1 MLPVGHPRVTHRYD
15 RLLSV
20 AGTPQWIRSQLPAL
34 KSALQGRKRAVV
46 GTHMNPDGDALGSA
60 LAFSLWLDQ
69 IGLEH
74 EVVCQDPPPA
84 NLAWLPN
91 VNRILQAPTQK
102 ADIGIVVDL
111 EAMSRLGRVA
121 TAFEGVDALVV
132 IDHHVPM
139 ESPGDLRI
147 VSTQSPATA
156 AILCDLFFDAD
167 VEITREMATC
177 LATGIVTDTGSFRY
191 SNTTS
196 HSLHLVARLLE
207 AGARLA
213 DIAEAVYMSR
223 RLPAARLTGHVL
235 ANMNLEC
242 EGRLAWVVVPND
254 VFERYGATDQD
265 TEGLANEL
273 LSVETVQ
280 AAAVL
285 REHKPGKIRGSLRS
299 RSQIDVA
306 GVAQQFGGGGHKNAA
321 GVSFDGD
328 IDEAERQLVE
338 ALKACL
344 VCC

>member
-1 MLPVGHPRVTHRYD
+1 
-15 RLLSV
+15 
-20 AGTPQWIRSQLPAL
+20 
-34 KSALQGRKRAVV
+34 
-46 GTHMNPDGDALGSA
+46 MNPDGDALGSA
-60 LAFSLWLDQ
+60 LAVSLWLDQ
-69 IGLEH
+69 LGLDH
-74 EVVCQDPPPA
+74 DVLCQDPPPN
-84 NLAWLPN
+84 NLTWLPF
-91 VNRILQAPTQK
+91 VDRIKSAPTGP
-102 ADIGIVVDL
+102 ADVGIVVDL
-111 EAMSRLGRVA
+111 EAVARLGRVA
-121 TAFEGVDALVV
+121 SAFEGVETLVV

-156 AILCDLFFDAD
+156 AILCDLFFDSD
-167 VEITREMATC
+167 VHISREMATC

-207 AGARLA
+207 AGARMVE
-213 DIAEAVYMSR
+213 IAEAVYMSR

-242 EGRLAWVVVPND
+242 DGQLAWVVVPNP
-254 VFERYGATDQD
+254 VFERYGASDQD

-280 AAAVL
+280 VAAVL
-285 REHKPGKIRGSLRS
+285 REHRPGKIRGSLRS
-299 RSQIDVA
+299 RSSIDVA
-306 GVAQQFGGGGHKNAA
+306 SVAQQFGGGGHKNAA

-328 IDEAERQLVE
+328 VHEAERRLVE